1 MVRKENRLYNT
12 VSIILKIQ
20 VVTWI
25 CQDLDTVLIKT
36 LQLRNRFSERTT
48 INQCFRIMRRKK
60 KDVIKSIL
68 KLLQEIQM
76 EYAYDKT
83 LRVGIFTGSTRN
95 DIIIEISRCDDTSS
109 DCQYVIEG
117 REFVFS
123 LRKSCSDNEF
133 TLFEVRSYISALKG
147 S

>member
-1 MVRKENRLYNT
+1 
-12 VSIILKIQ
+12 
-20 VVTWI
+20 
-25 CQDLDTVLIKT
+25 
-36 LQLRNRFSERTT
+36 
-48 INQCFRIMRRKK
+48 MRRKK

-68 KLLQEIQM
+68 KQLQEIQM

-109 DCQYVIEG
+109 YCQYVIEG

>member
-1 MVRKENRLYNT
+1 
-12 VSIILKIQ
+12 
-20 VVTWI
+20 
-25 CQDLDTVLIKT
+25 
-36 LQLRNRFSERTT
+36 
-48 INQCFRIMRRKK
+48 MRRKK

-68 KLLQEIQM
+68 KQLQEIQM

-95 DIIIEISRCDDTSS
+95 DIVIEISRCDDTSS

-133 TLFEVRSYISALKG
+133 TLFEVRSYISSLKG